1 MTAPSPTRRRWTSE
15 EERKLEELL
24 DAGKEAAEIAVT
36 LNRTPQ
42 AIYARLQ
49 RTYRKRSRLSA
60 LARSKGKS
68 T

>member
-1 MTAPSPTRRRWTSE
+1 MSNPSSTRRRWTTE
-15 EERKLEELL
+15 EAQELEKML

-36 LNRTPQ
+36 LNRSPE

-60 LARSKGKS
+60 LARSG
-68 T
+68 